1 MTEITLMTESDLD
14 QVTEIERASF
24 DLEPWSRDAFEKELT
39 NPCARYLLVKEDGA
53 VQAFAGVWLVLDEG
67 QITNIAVRPEARGRG
82 FGERVTRALL
92 QLCADSG
99 MNYVTLECR
108 RSNSVAQNLYHKVGF
123 IDVGYRK
130 RFYQGIEDA
139 LIMLN
144 QHLPEG
150 NPDND
155 PFLRREPAE

>member
-24 DLEPWSRDAFEKELT
+24 DLEPWSRDACEKELT
-39 NPCARYLLVKEDGA
+39 NPCARDRLLKEDGA

-92 QLCADSG
+92 QLCAG
-99 MNYVTLECR
+99 RAV
-108 RSNSVAQNLYHKVGF
+108 
-123 IDVGYRK
+123 
-130 RFYQGIEDA
+130 
-139 LIMLN
+139 
-144 QHLPEG
+144 
-150 NPDND
+150 
-155 PFLRREPAE
+155 